1 MTNMKVPSSDQSIS
15 GILNKNFHLFKMVF
29 FSIVPIVGDLIN
41 FESCEGNV
49 NEEKKI

>member
-1 MTNMKVPSSDQSIS
+1 MKTIDLCRLWELMPHHP
-15 GILNKNFHLFKMVF
+15 LPK
-29 FSIVPIVGDLIN
+29 PIVGDLIN